1 MSLENQSMRLR
12 HVFPSAGIL
21 TTDWRVSMQL
31 VLQEKLEGQEAV
43 FWPERRYPWGVSE
56 AFNPHHS
63 DLLHLRLLL
72 LKEACDELSSAKR
85 TRYGRSAW
93 GGFCVRLSG
102 ICPVLHRACVVC
114 MHRLCHIEELN
125 ARTTA

>member
-1 MSLENQSMRLR
+1 
-12 HVFPSAGIL
+12 
-21 TTDWRVSMQL
+21 MQR

-72 LKEACDELSSAKR
+72 LKEACDELSTAKR
-85 TRYGRSAW
+85 TRYGGFLGSVSKSVHVHTTGRWRS
-93 GGFCVRLSG
+93 
-102 ICPVLHRACVVC
+102 
-114 MHRLCHIEELN
+114 
-125 ARTTA
+125 TAQV